1 MPPYPAFRFPSP
13 NVQANSAF
21 SPAQIDFTQISR
33 IADSYYGA
41 KNDALRREAAQDELS
56 SRREEAARDAQ
67 FRQMFAQGI
76 PKDAQGNLDLS
87 AAADRLIRMG
97 DPKRG
102 LELLGAASQEADR
115 RYSREFDREK
125 FNADQTYRQQQ
136 LGLEREKIN
145 ANRKDTDTRLQHL
158 DRLGIDPNSSE
169 GLMYLANG
177 RLPAEFYKNQA
188 QEARKKATAP
198 KIAEGLT
205 NLSRMTEQYNDPAF
219 LNSLGPVQGSTPDGL
234 IDKALINTGR
244 LYGEVANWYEGGN
257 ATPNE
262 VRNNIV
268 GATEALAAAIKPL
281 IRAPGE
287 GVWTDADQARLVAI
301 VGDLSQ
307 ARNKDEFR
315 RRLNAVRDRIQSN
328 FGLEI
333 PFDAVTR
340 GADPI
345 AEARDAISRG
355 APRAKVIQR
364 LLQNGITPP
373 KGL

>member
-1 MPPYPAFRFPSP
+1 MATFPTFHFPSQ
-13 NVQANSAF
+13 NVQANRAF
-21 SPAQIDFTQISR
+21 APAAVDFSKIGQLY
-33 IADSYYGA
+33 DSYA
-41 KNDALRREAAQDELS
+41 DAQNDRMKRDAFQEQQA
-56 SRREEAARDAQ
+56 AARAERDRQAQ
-67 FRQMFAQGI
+67 VRQVFSQGL
-76 PKDAQGNLDLS
+76 PRDAQGNVDYNAASERLLALDPNVGTEYL
-87 AAADRLIRMG
+87 
-97 DPKRG
+97 K
-102 LELLGAASQEADR
+102 LGSQEADR
-115 RYSREFDREK
+115 RYGREFDREK

-158 DRLGIDPNSSE
+158 ERLGIDPNSSE

-268 GATEALAAAIKPL
+268 GATEALAAKACGPMPTK
-281 IRAPGE
+281 
-287 GVWTDADQARLVAI
+287 
-301 VGDLSQ
+301 
-307 ARNKDEFR
+307 
-315 RRLNAVRDRIQSN
+315 
-328 FGLEI
+328 
-333 PFDAVTR
+333 R
-340 GADPI
+340 GWLPSL
-345 AEARDAISRG
+345 AISHRHEIKTSSGG
-355 APRAKVIQR
+355 A
-364 LLQNGITPP
+364 
-373 KGL
+373 